1 MKKILISSGLV
12 LTLLLTT
19 GCAPRGIA
27 QSNVNQAMIV
37 EPGVITA
44 IKQVEINN
52 NGVGNGLGA
61 ALGTATGGILGH
73 KVGGG
78 TGKILATAA
87 GAIAG
92 GVLGGMAG
100 NQLDARY
107 GVEVVVKL
115 TNGRSVGTVLP
126 SNGALSALGVGQ
138 AVNVMY
144 SGGQISNISPR

>member
-1 MKKILISSGLV
+1 MKTLLIGSGLA
-12 LTLLLTT
+12 LTLLLST

-27 QSNVNQAMIV
+27 QSQVNQSMTV
-37 EPGVITA
+37 KPGIITA

-52 NGVGNGLGA
+52 NGAGNAMGA
-61 ALGTATGGILGH
+61 VLGTAAGAVLGN

-87 GAIAG
+87 GAVAG
-92 GVLGGMAG
+92 GVAGGMAG
-100 NQLDARY
+100 DSMDARY

-115 TNGRSVGTVLP
+115 DGGGTVGTVLP
-126 SNGALSALGVGQ
+126 SNGALSQLGAGQ

-144 SGGQISNISPR
+144 SGGKIVNISPR

>member
-1 MKKILISSGLV
+1 MKKLLISTGLG

-27 QSNVNQAMIV
+27 QSHVNQAMIV
-37 EPGVITA
+37 EPGIITS

-52 NGVGNGLGA
+52 NGVGNGLGSV
-61 ALGTATGGILGH
+61 LGTVAGGMLGN

-78 TGKILATAA
+78 NGRIIATAA
-87 GAIAG
+87 AAVAG

-100 NQLDARY
+100 NNMNARY
-107 GVEVVVKL
+107 GVEIVVKL
-115 TNGRSVGTVLP
+115 NNGKSVGTVLP
-126 SNGALSALGVGQ
+126 ANGALSAMGAGQ

-144 SGGQISNISPR
+144 ANGTISNISPR